1 MEPVYYVSYYLESQK
16 QLAASKGS
24 SQKPLLDVPAD
35 QELNSLR
42 PGQALVGVAVA
53 GLDKLLDGDGR
64 DGGGGDEVDH
74 RLRLADIGGFDI
86 EARRLERAEELFDDP
101 T

>member
-1 MEPVYYVSYYLESQK
+1 MEPAYYVSYYLESQK

-42 PGQALVGVAVA
+42 ADQAMIDVGPIDQAEM
-53 GLDKLLDGDGR
+53 KLSW
-64 DGGGGDEVDH
+64 
-74 RLRLADIGGFDI
+74 RLQFLNAPRY
-86 EARRLERAEELFDDP
+86 P
-101 T
+101 